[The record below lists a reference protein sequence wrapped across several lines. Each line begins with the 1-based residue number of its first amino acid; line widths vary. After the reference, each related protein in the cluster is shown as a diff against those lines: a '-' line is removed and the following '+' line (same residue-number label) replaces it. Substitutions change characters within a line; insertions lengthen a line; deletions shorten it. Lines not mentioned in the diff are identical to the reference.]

1 MDDDRL
7 GRVLGAAKGLVPRRF
22 RPKLRE
28 VAERHGLVQPV
39 AAPFRYPFRE
49 LIRAGTPYYPNYFW
63 GTLCAAAVA
72 AELGYERISVI
83 EFGVAGGNGLV
94 ALESCARQAAELS
107 GVAIDTYG
115 FDTGTGLPKPADY
128 RDLPQLWSEGFF
140 AMDTDRLRRRL
151 TTARLML
158 GPVADTVGEFIA
170 SSPAPIGFVSFDLDM
185 YSSTMD
191 AFAVFESMHEIVMP
205 RVVCYFD
212 DMAGFS
218 HSDFTGERLAITE
231 FNQRHELRKISQIYG
246 LRYVMDLDQWWI
258 HQMYMAHFFDHPR
271 YNEFDGSNQIRELP
285 LGDG

>member
-1 MDDDRL
+1 MVARR
-7 GRVLGAAKGLVPRRF
+7 RVIGAAKALVPTRF
-22 RPKLRE
+22 RPPLRR
-28 VAERHGLVQPV
+28 VAERHGFVEPV
-39 AAPFRYPFRE
+39 PASFRYPFRE
-49 LIRAGTPYYPNYFW
+49 LVGAGSPYYPNYRW

-72 AELGYERISVI
+72 AALGYERISVI

-94 ALESCARQAAELS
+94 ALESCARQASELA

-115 FDTGTGLPKPADY
+115 FDTGTGLPKPTDY

-140 AMDTDRLRRRL
+140 AMDADRLRSRL
-151 TTARLML
+151 TDAHLVL

-170 SSPAPIGFVSFDLDM
+170 GSPAPIGFVSFDLDM

-191 AFAVFESMHEIVMP
+191 AFAVFEDSPEVVMP

-212 DMAGFS
+212 DIAGFS
-218 HSDFTGERLAITE
+218 HGDFTGERLAITD

-246 LRYVMDLDQWWI
+246 LRHVMDLDQWWTE
-258 HQMYMAHFFDHPR
+258 QMYMAHFFDHPR
-271 YNEFDGSNQIRELP
+271 YNEFDGSNRIRELP